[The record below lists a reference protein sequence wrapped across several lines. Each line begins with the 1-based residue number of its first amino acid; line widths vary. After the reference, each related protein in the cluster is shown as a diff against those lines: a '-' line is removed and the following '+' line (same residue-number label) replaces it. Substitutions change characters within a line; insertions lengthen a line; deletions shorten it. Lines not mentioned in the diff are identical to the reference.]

1 MTMATKLARCLSRT
15 ESRFETVRRPG
26 RAGWPGWPTNLAD
39 GAAMPARSIPADRLA
54 RTVLLEDDKGYL
66 AAVIPASHHLKLAE
80 LREQTG
86 RQLTYAHADGVREV
100 FRDCD
105 LQALPPVGMAYGT
118 LTWIDDSLLSH
129 EDVYFEAGDREA
141 LVHMKVDDFLRL
153 MTDARRGR
161 FAHRVM

>member
-1 MTMATKLARCLSRT
+1 MTMATKLARCLSRAET
-15 ESRFETVRRPG
+15 RFETVHRRGRPG
-26 RAGWPGWPTNLAD
+26 QPAHTGD
-39 GAAMPARSIPADRLA
+39 GAAPSIPADRLA

-86 RQLTYAHADGVREV
+86 RTLTYAHAEGVREV

-105 LQALPPVGMAYGT
+105 QRALPPVGMAYGT
-118 LTWIDDSLLSH
+118 LTWIDDSLLTH
-129 EDVYFEAGDREA
+129 DDVYFEAGDRDE
-141 LVHMKVDDFLRL
+141 LVHMNVDDFAQL
-153 MTDARRGR
+153 MSEARRGH

>member
-26 RAGWPGWPTNLAD
+26 RSVAPGDVTAL
-39 GAAMPARSIPADRLA
+39 PAPSIPADRLA

-86 RQLTYAHADGVREV
+86 RKLAYAHADGVREV

-118 LTWIDDSLLSH
+118 LTWIDDSLLAH
-129 EDVYFEAGDREA
+129 DDVYFEAGDREA
-141 LVHMKVDDFLRL
+141 LVHMNVDDFSQL
-153 MTDARRGR
+153 MTDARRGH